1 MKTNHCENEIKCVNC
16 SGKHLSR
23 SNECTVWQKEKDI
36 MRLKVTKSLTYP
48 EARKLY
54 EQKPEFNFSKVVK
67 SLAAKPESRTTSTQY
82 SIEDTKIT
90 ESTKIIVPRRIT
102 PKASTSDQMSKRN
115 QSSSEQTATQK
126 KTKSTERET
135 YQSTSSIKQ
144 DAQRSCEKLQQIQ
157 CPWR

>member
-1 MKTNHCENEIKCVNC
+1 
-16 SGKHLSR
+16 
-23 SNECTVWQKEKDI
+23 

-102 PKASTSDQMSKRN
+102 PKASTSDQMSKPN
-115 QSSSEQTATQK
+115 QSSSEQTAAQK
-126 KTKSTERET
+126 KQET

-144 DAQRSCEKLQQIQ
+144 DAQGIRGSREKLQQIQ
-157 CPWR
+157 YPWR

>member
-1 MKTNHCENEIKCVNC
+1 
-16 SGKHLSR
+16 
-23 SNECTVWQKEKDI
+23 

-102 PKASTSDQMSKRN
+102 PKASTSDQMSKPN
-115 QSSSEQTATQK
+115 QSSSEQTAAQK

-144 DAQRSCEKLQQIQ
+144 DAQGIRGSREKLQQIQ

>member
-1 MKTNHCENEIKCVNC
+1 
-16 SGKHLSR
+16 
-23 SNECTVWQKEKDI
+23 

-90 ESTKIIVPRRIT
+90 ESTKTIVPRRIT
-102 PKASTSDQMSKRN
+102 PKASTSDKMSKPN
-115 QSSSEQTATQK
+115 QSSSEQTAAQK
-126 KTKSTERET
+126 KQNQQNVKPTNQQAASNRMPKGSEDPVRNYNRYSALGDDRAMDIDEHTVR
-135 YQSTSSIKQ
+135 QNGHPSRP
-144 DAQRSCEKLQQIQ
+144 RSPITAPKK
-157 CPWR
+157 